1 MPPLRKAPSFLDAY
15 RARTEYRRYGRIR
28 TIGCGQF
35 GTAVLLRC
43 PTTQRLT
50 VAKKV
55 SISQVGALELQQLEL
70 EVQILM
76 TVAHP
81 NIIRFRSAFTHEK
94 MLYIITDF
102 ANGDTLGAAIAAMQ
116 KRGEAFTSEVVRKW
130 LLQLTDALEHVHGLG
145 VLHRD
150 LSSRNVLLHDE
161 HGAGEWVVQLADF
174 GLSTHLTSEDELAL
188 TACGTPCGPSACSVS
203 SCSRCSGRLARR
215 TLSGW

>member
-55 SISQVGALELQQLEL
+55 VRLRPNFVLNSYRPQLCQCIDKSGGGIGASAARVGGVVPCLEHIAPWRLSPQYYNMRWQLCEHFIVCENL
-70 EVQILM
+70 GPIAWKRPRLSLKL
-76 TVAHP
+76 
-81 NIIRFRSAFTHEK
+81 RSAYHASYFEEGNAPSAMACHANK
-94 MLYIITDF
+94 AQGRSQSMLYIITDF

-116 KRGEAFTSEVVRKW
+116 ARADGPHAR
-130 LLQLTDALEHVHGLG
+130 
-145 VLHRD
+145 
-150 LSSRNVLLHDE
+150 
-161 HGAGEWVVQLADF
+161 AG
-174 GLSTHLTSEDELAL
+174 
-188 TACGTPCGPSACSVS
+188 
-203 SCSRCSGRLARR
+203 
-215 TLSGW
+215 